1 MKGMERNKVPF
12 WYCLFDHK
20 EPLLDEDGNDT
31 GDSKVIYQEAVEIR
45 NNVSPATGAVQ
56 TEMFGNMTGYDK
68 VIVTEDMAC
77 PIDEHTVLFVDKEP
91 EYDEEGQPL
100 YDYTIKRVAKSL
112 NVIAFAICKVSV
124 S

>member
-1 MKGMERNKVPF
+1 M
-12 WYCLFDHK
+12 
-20 EPLLDEDGNDT
+20 
-31 GDSKVIYQEAVEIR
+31 
-45 NNVSPATGAVQ
+45 
-56 TEMFGNMTGYDK
+56 
-68 VIVTEDMAC
+68 
-77 PIDEHTVLFVDKEP
+77 DKEP